1 MVWVR
6 SPVYFYKRNET
17 FYFSRS
23 VPSDLRHRFNKNKIE
38 VSLRTKSEVKAAKS
52 AAALSDRLERYWDS
66 IRMEMIYSRELG
78 ITVAPDKP
86 HNASTTEVSL
96 SDSLE
101 LYHRLK
107 GAGKTKLFFEG
118 SERSM
123 RYLKVC
129 VGHDDIKSLEQ
140 ADAGRF
146 RDFLFERGMS
156 SFSVKRVFS
165 SVRAIMNLA
174 IKEHG
179 LAITNV
185 FNGTFIPED
194 NKRKE
199 RLPVPVHVIRQ
210 IQEECRSL
218 NDEPRWLIALISD
231 TGMRLS
237 EACGLLS
244 SDIVPDTE
252 IPHIS
257 LREHPW
263 RRLKTSSS
271 TRSIPLVGASLWAA
285 EQIKAQ
291 ETEFALPKYCNGEKC
306 SANSA
311 SAALNKWLKPRLPE
325 GRVIHS
331 YRHSLR
337 DRLRAVE
344 CPSDIVDA
352 IGGWTTEGIGQR
364 YGKGYDLNVK
374 AKWME
379 EISPVKT
386 GQTLGQQAL

>member
-6 SPVYFYKRNET
+6 LPVYFYKRNET
-17 FYFSRS
+17 FYFSRAI
-23 VPSDLRHRFNKNKIE
+23 PSDLLHRFNKRKIE
-38 VSLRTKSEVKAAKS
+38 VSLRTKSEAKAAKS

-66 IRMEMIYSRELG
+66 LRMEMIYSRELG
-78 ITVAPDKP
+78 IRVVPDKA
-86 HNASTTEVSL
+86 HNASVTEASL
-96 SDSLE
+96 SDALSL
-101 LYHRLK
+101 YQRLK
-107 GAGKTKLFFEG
+107 GTGKSKLFFEV
-118 SERSM
+118 SNRSI
-123 RYLKVC
+123 RYLVEC
-129 VGHDDIKSLEQ
+129 VGHNNITCLEP

-146 RDFLFERGMS
+146 RDFLFDRGMTS
-156 SFSVKRVFS
+156 SSVKRVFS

-199 RLPVPVHVIRQ
+199 RLPVPVDVIRR
-210 IQEECRSL
+210 IQGECIQL
-218 NDEPRWLIALISD
+218 DDEPRWLVALISD
-231 TGMRLS
+231 TGMRLA

-244 SDIVPDTE
+244 SDIILDTN
-252 IPHIS
+252 IPHIN
-257 LREHPW
+257 LTEHPW

-271 TRSIPLVGASLWAA
+271 TRSIPLVGASLWVA

-291 ETEFALPKYCNGEKC
+291 ETEFAFPKYCNREKC
-306 SANSA
+306 NANSA

-325 GRVIHS
+325 GCVIHS
-331 YRHSLR
+331 FRHSLR

-344 CPSDIVDA
+344 CPSDVVDA

-364 YGKGYDLNVK
+364 YGKGYDLNIK
-374 AKWME
+374 TKWM
-379 EISPVKT
+379 
-386 GQTLGQQAL
+386 GMLA

>member
-1 MVWVR
+1 
-6 SPVYFYKRNET
+6 
-17 FYFSRS
+17 
-23 VPSDLRHRFNKNKIE
+23 
-38 VSLRTKSEVKAAKS
+38 
-52 AAALSDRLERYWDS
+52 
-66 IRMEMIYSRELG
+66 MIYSRELG
-78 ITVAPDKP
+78 ISVFPDKS

-96 SDSLE
+96 SDALA
-101 LYHRLK
+101 LYQRLR
-107 GAGKTKLFFEG
+107 GTGKSKLFFEV
-118 SERSM
+118 SNRSI
-123 RYLKVC
+123 RYLIEC
-129 VGHDDIKSLEQ
+129 VGHDVLNGLEP

-156 SFSVKRVFS
+156 SSSVKRVFS

-179 LAITNV
+179 LAMTNV

-194 NKRKE
+194 NKSKE
-199 RLPVPVHVIRQ
+199 RQPVPVDVIRQ
-210 IQEECRSL
+210 IQGECRSL
-218 NDEPRWLIALISD
+218 DDEPRWLIALISD

-244 SDIVPDTE
+244 SDIILDTN

-271 TRSIPLVGASLWAA
+271 TREIPLIGASLWAA

-291 ETEFALPKYCNGEKC
+291 ETEFAFPKYCNSDKC
-306 SANSA
+306 NANSA

-325 GRVIHS
+325 GCVIHS
-331 YRHSLR
+331 FRHSLR

-364 YGKGYDLNVK
+364 YGQGYDLNVK
-374 AKWME
+374 AKWMRQL
-379 EISPVKT
+379 IIQV
-386 GQTLGQQAL
+386 